1 MGLGATLFAMAIAV
15 GVTLLLLIEG
25 VAILHALVAYPVTGG
40 AVLVLFLVVDWA
52 TKDWDQ

>member
-25 VAILHALVAYPVTGG
+25 VAILHALVAYPVTGCV
-40 AVLVLFLVVDWA
+40 VLLLFVVVDWT
-52 TKDWDQ
+52 TKDRDS